1 MELASKPAIPE
12 PPIAVIGQLS
22 ENWRL
27 GFRPAESTLFQG
39 AMPVKYL
46 NGIRDSSSVA
56 SNSWQMS
63 LMAQETKPDASGT
76 IKVDVWA
83 PAPKDYA
90 EVPRIMWSVVLKKN
104 LRNAWLKATSPNNT
118 TQQQQQ
124 QPSLK
129 QKFCFYKTFV
139 AGYMS
144 SVGAGMASAT
154 WGGGTATAVL
164 TTGAETFSVATGA
177 ATVGPYLVVGG
188 LALWGVS
195 TVICQ

>member
-63 LMAQETKPDASGT
+63 LMAQETKPDILRFFVRTNHLKGM
-76 IKVDVWA
+76 KG
-83 PAPKDYA
+83 
-90 EVPRIMWSVVLKKN
+90 RI
-104 LRNAWLKATSPNNT
+104 AI
-118 TQQQQQ
+118 
-124 QPSLK
+124 
-129 QKFCFYKTFV
+129 F
-139 AGYMS
+139 
-144 SVGAGMASAT
+144 
-154 WGGGTATAVL
+154 
-164 TTGAETFSVATGA
+164 
-177 ATVGPYLVVGG
+177 
-188 LALWGVS
+188 
-195 TVICQ
+195 